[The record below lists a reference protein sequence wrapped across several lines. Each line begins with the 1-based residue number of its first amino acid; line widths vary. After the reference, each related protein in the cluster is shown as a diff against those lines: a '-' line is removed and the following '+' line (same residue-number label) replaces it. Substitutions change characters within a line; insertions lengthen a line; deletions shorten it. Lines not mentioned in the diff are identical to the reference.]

1 MRAVACVLALAFASL
16 LTHPAAA
23 QVPGAGTDPDQVV
36 RAAEKILN
44 DDASRPG
51 DAALT
56 CEQIGAQLQGM
67 FAGMGDMQ
75 AMLASAGRANAEV
88 NATQA
93 QLAERQVTEGP
104 ALEAAAMAETKAA
117 VKMSMNPVA
126 ALPEAIAAK
135 RRMDALTAEQVT
147 KGEEGGRAGNQALQE
162 YKESA
167 ATLVT
172 RNTDDLTRMRVLTEL
187 AEQKGCAPPE
197 GMPGMSE
204 DGYFED
210 EGE

>member
-1 MRAVACVLALAFASL
+1 MRAASCVLALALALL

-23 QVPGAGTDPDQVV
+23 QSPGGGKDPNQVV
-36 RAAEKILN
+36 NAAEKILN

-56 CEQIGAQLQGM
+56 CEQIGAELQRM
-67 FAGMGDMQ
+67 FAGMDDMQ
-75 AMLASAGRANAEV
+75 AMLASAERANTEV
-88 NATQA
+88 NATQV
-93 QLAERQVTEGP
+93 QLAQRQATEGP
-104 ALEAAAMAETKAA
+104 ALQAAAMAETKAA
-117 VKMSMNPVA
+117 VKMSVNPVA

-135 RRMDALTAEQVT
+135 QRMDALTAEQVV
-147 KGEEGGRAGNQALQE
+147 KGQEGGRAGNQSLQE
-162 YKESA
+162 YKDSV

-172 RNTDDLTRMRVLTEL
+172 NNTDQLTRMRVLTEL

-197 GMPGMSE
+197 GMPGMSA

-210 EGE
+210 EEE